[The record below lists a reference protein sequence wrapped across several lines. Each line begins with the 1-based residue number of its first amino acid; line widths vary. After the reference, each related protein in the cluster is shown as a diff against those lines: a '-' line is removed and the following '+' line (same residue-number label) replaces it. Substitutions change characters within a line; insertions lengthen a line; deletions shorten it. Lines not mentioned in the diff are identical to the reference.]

1 MFCPRCGAEHLP
13 GQGFCA
19 KCGAALGAAETV
31 QSAAAPVAEPVALEP
46 VAQAVPAATTQAIP
60 EAASAAVVG
69 ESAPVM
75 PVAAPALASP
85 TLTHPIPDGGLTLE
99 EVVAWLQSGGYAAK
113 VVTREDGKRHIESWS
128 QGTLFNI
135 FTPGCQSGRCASL
148 ELVFA
153 FSSKGKFDVSRL
165 NEWNSDVPWGK
176 AYSDTVND
184 PCLDM
189 DIALSP
195 GATFELLNDQFGTW
209 NNILNNFISK
219 YNLR

>member
-1 MFCPRCGAEHLP
+1 MFCPRCGTEAGP
-13 GQGFCA
+13 DQRFCA
-19 KCGAALGAAETV
+19 KCGAAFGTPEGAQGAVAAVAAE
-31 QSAAAPVAEPVALEP
+31 AAPE
-46 VAQAVPAATTQAIP
+46 TTA
-60 EAASAAVVG
+60 AAVVLQPAQ
-69 ESAPVM
+69 EPIQAL
-75 PVAAPALASP
+75 PVAAPTLPAPA
-85 TLTHPIPDGGLTLE
+85 LTHPIPDDGLTLE

-176 AYSDTVND
+176 AYYDTVND

-189 DIALSP
+189 DISLSP
-195 GATFELLNDQFGTW
+195 GGTFESLNDQFGTW
-209 NNILNNFISK
+209 NNVLSTFVTK
-219 YNLR
+219 YGLR

>member
-1 MFCPRCGAEHLP
+1 MFCPRCGAEGRP
-13 GQGFCA
+13 DQRFCA
-19 KCGAALGAAETV
+19 KCGAALGNAEGT
-31 QSAAAPVAEPVALEP
+31 QS
-46 VAQAVPAATTQAIP
+46 
-60 EAASAAVVG
+60 SAVVAVAG
-69 ESAPVM
+69 Q
-75 PVAAPALASP
+75 AAPAVPQPAQVLPLPAPMPSP
-85 TLTHPIPDGGLTLE
+85 TLMHPIPDGGLTLE
-99 EVVAWLQSGGYAAK
+99 EAVAWLQSGGYAAK

-176 AYSDTVND
+176 AYSDDVND

-189 DIALSP
+189 DISLSP
-195 GATFELLNDQFGTW
+195 GATFESLNDQFGTW
-209 NNILNNFISK
+209 NNILSNFISK

>member
-19 KCGAALGAAETV
+19 KCGAAFGIAESA
-31 QSAAAPVAEPVALEP
+31 QSAAASVAAP
-46 VAQAVPAATTQAIP
+46 AVPAAQA
-60 EAASAAVVG
+60 AAF
-69 ESAPVM
+69 APQQAQAL
-75 PVAAPALASP
+75 PLAAP
-85 TLTHPIPDGGLTLE
+85 TLMHPIPDGGLTLE
-99 EVVAWLQSGGYAAK
+99 EVVAWLQSGGYSAK
-113 VVTREDGKRHIESWS
+113 VVTADGGKRHIESWS

-153 FSSKGKFDVSRL
+153 FSSKGKFDVSQL
-165 NEWNSDVPWGK
+165 NEWNSDVPWAK

-195 GATFELLNDQFGTW
+195 GGTFESLNDQFGTW
-209 NNILNNFISK
+209 NNVLSTFVTK
-219 YNLR
+219 YGLR

>member
-1 MFCPRCGAEHLP
+1 MFCPRCGTEAQP
-13 GQGFCA
+13 DQRFCA
-19 KCGAALGAAETV
+19 KCGATLGAVEGA
-31 QSAAAPVAEPVALEP
+31 QSAAASVVG
-46 VAQAVPAATTQAIP
+46 QAAP
-60 EAASAAVVG
+60 EVTDAAAV
-69 ESAPVM
+69 APQPM
-75 PVAAPALASP
+75 QALPVAAPTLAAAA
-85 TLTHPIPDGGLTLE
+85 LTHPIPDGGLTLE
-99 EVVAWLQSGGYAAK
+99 EVIAWLQSGGYAAK

-135 FTPGCQSGRCASL
+135 FTPGCQSGRCGSL

-176 AYSDTVND
+176 AYYDTVND

-189 DIALSP
+189 DISLSP
-195 GATFELLNDQFGTW
+195 GGTFESLNDQFATW
-209 NNILNNFISK
+209 NNVLSTFISK

>member
-1 MFCPRCGAEHLP
+1 MFCPRCGTEAGP
-13 GQGFCA
+13 DQRFCA

-31 QSAAAPVAEPVALEP
+31 QSAAAPFA
-46 VAQAVPAATTQAIP
+46 AQATLTVA
-60 EAASAAVVG
+60 AAVVVTQP
-69 ESAPVM
+69 AQLP
-75 PVAAPALASP
+75 APALM
-85 TLTHPIPDGGLTLE
+85 HPIPDGGLTLE
-99 EVVAWLQSGGYAAK
+99 EVIAWLQSGGYAAK

-128 QGTLFNI
+128 SGTLFNI

-176 AYSDTVND
+176 AYFDTVND

-195 GATFELLNDQFGTW
+195 GGTFESLNDQFGTW
-209 NNILNNFISK
+209 NNVLSTFIQK
-219 YNLR
+219 YDLR

>member
-1 MFCPRCGAEHLP
+1 MFCPRCGAKARP
-13 GQGFCA
+13 DQRFCA
-19 KCGAALGAAETV
+19 KCGAAFGTPEGAQGAVAAVAAE
-31 QSAAAPVAEPVALEP
+31 AAPE
-46 VAQAVPAATTQAIP
+46 TTA
-60 EAASAAVVG
+60 AAVVLQPAQ
-69 ESAPVM
+69 EPIQAL
-75 PVAAPALASP
+75 PVAAPTLPAPA
-85 TLTHPIPDGGLTLE
+85 LTHPIPDDGLTLE

-176 AYSDTVND
+176 AYYDTVND

-189 DIALSP
+189 DISLSP
-195 GATFELLNDQFGTW
+195 GGTFESLNDQFGTW
-209 NNILNNFISK
+209 NNVLSSFITK

>member
-1 MFCPRCGAEHLP
+1 MP
-13 GQGFCA
+13 
-19 KCGAALGAAETV
+19 
-31 QSAAAPVAEPVALEP
+31 
-46 VAQAVPAATTQAIP
+46 QAPAATVVFQPPKEPAQAP
-60 EAASAAVVG
+60 A
-69 ESAPVM
+69 
-75 PVAAPALASP
+75 VAAPILAGSAQP
-85 TLTHPIPDGGLTLE
+85 TSALTHPIPDGGLTLE
-99 EVVAWLQSGGYAAK
+99 EVIAWLQSGGYAAK

-189 DIALSP
+189 DISLSP
-195 GATFELLNDQFGTW
+195 GGTFESLNDQFGTW
-209 NNILNNFISK
+209 NNILSNFIAK

>member
-1 MFCPRCGAEHLP
+1 MFCPRCGTEGRP
-13 GQGFCA
+13 DQRFCA
-19 KCGAALGAAETV
+19 KCGAALPNAESG
-31 QSAAAPVAEPVALEP
+31 QSAAATVA
-46 VAQAVPAATTQAIP
+46 AQAVPEAIAATVVPQSPQAP
-60 EAASAAVVG
+60 A
-69 ESAPVM
+69 
-75 PVAAPALASP
+75 AAPP
-85 TLTHPIPDGGLTLE
+85 PVLTHPIPDGGLALE
-99 EVVAWLQSGGYAAK
+99 EVIAWLQSGGYAAK

-176 AYSDTVND
+176 AYGDEVND

-195 GATFELLNDQFGTW
+195 GGTFESLNDQFGTW
-209 NNILNNFISK
+209 NNILSNFIAK